1 MKLVLGFLSGFV
13 GCLLGNCFNWCWS
26 AFGRKV
32 VEKAGGWTGAGESR
46 GDLGKVEM
54 LKAEMKTALQK
65 PGVGKI
71 VKSSDRFNCPQAN
84 LS

>member
-1 MKLVLGFLSGFV
+1 
-13 GCLLGNCFNWCWS
+13 
-26 AFGRKV
+26 
-32 VEKAGGWTGAGESR
+32 
-46 GDLGKVEM
+46 LGKVEM

-71 VKSSDRFNCPQAN
+71 GKSSDRFNCLQAN